1 MKFVKI
7 QNRIINIENIAFIEK
22 VKVEKVK
29 VDDEPFNR
37 IEFRYYLCFAGQGCL
52 ELTFEEY
59 CDLEQILYK
68 LSYGEG
74 GEA

>member
-1 MKFVKI
+1 MKFVRI

-22 VKVEKVK
+22 VKVDK
-29 VDDEPFNR
+29 EPFNR
-37 IEFRYYLCFAGQGCL
+37 IEFIYYLCFAGQGCI

-59 CDLEQILYK
+59 CDLEQVLYK

>member
-1 MKFVKI
+1 MKFVRI

-22 VKVEKVK
+22 VKVNDK
-29 VDDEPFNR
+29 PFNR
-37 IEFRYYLCFAGQGCL
+37 VDFKYYLCFAGQGCI

-59 CDLEQILYK
+59 CDLEQFLYK